1 MGAKQSLA
9 PVKTFTTVSR
19 CLGVQTHG
27 LHLNDNFCQLLCN
40 NKIQGN
46 QIQLGSWFDWHT
58 TASNVA
64 RCASSEL
71 HITNSSFSTQVF
83 LMFDGNFRVVQM
95 DQNTYVLLRC
105 TYDWFPDTI
114 TTPQSHHAGIQC
126 KSWTQLVS
134 YWFLMS
140 HYLIH
145 RTDKCQQR
153 YYVGAK
159 QSLAPVFHIPYGVNT
174 WFPHAG

>member
-1 MGAKQSLA
+1 MTTSVNCYATTRYKVLRYNLDLGLIDTSQRRTSHAA
-9 PVKTFTTVSR
+9 PQANYTLSIVLSVLKV
-19 CLGVQTHG
+19 
-27 LHLNDNFCQLLCN
+27 LL
-40 NKIQGN
+40 K
-46 QIQLGSWFDWHT
+46 
-58 TASNVA
+58 
-64 RCASSEL
+64 
-71 HITNSSFSTQVF
+71 
-83 LMFDGNFRVVQM
+83 FDGNFRVVQM
-95 DQNTYVLLRC
+95 DQNTYVLLWC

-134 YWFLMS
+134 YRFLMS

-159 QSLAPVFHIPYGVNT
+159 QSLAPVFHIPYVVNT